1 MTTILLFVCAFALSG
16 VAAFY
21 SIAGLIAIF
30 AGAPIPIAIMGSTL
44 EASKLVVASWLYRN
58 WGDVPKLLKGYL
70 TCSLVILMLL
80 TSMGI
85 FGYLSKAHLEHGVP
99 TADVSLKVE
108 MIDQQIA
115 TEKDIIN
122 TSRKSLQQLDEQ
134 VNQTISRTSTQTN
147 DNGIARS
154 ITVRKGQTKERADLA
169 EQIQQSQAKIAEL
182 NQQRFPIAAE
192 LRKVEAEVGPIKYIA
207 ALMYGDQP
215 GSNVLEKAVRWVTLM
230 IVIVFDPLA
239 VMLLIAANWSL
250 ANRDKQPVVA
260 PVAQPEEQSKQQP
273 PIESPVAETQLVPS
287 EPLED
292 QIEPTDL
299 VADVE
304 QIEPTD
310 AAINVEQEVVEQTTW
325 TIEPPPTI
333 DALPPENVDYKP
345 HPEIE
350 QFWRSRPKE

>member
-1 MTTILLFVCAFALSG
+1 MTTILLFACAFALSG

-58 WGDVPKLLKGYL
+58 WMEVPRLLKGYL
-70 TCSLVILMLL
+70 TCSLVILMML

-108 MIDQQIA
+108 VIDQQIA
-115 TEKDIIN
+115 VEKETIN
-122 TSRKSLQQLDEQ
+122 ASRKSLQQLDEQ

-154 ITVRKGQTKERADLA
+154 ITVRKAQTKERAELND
-169 EQIQQSQAKIAEL
+169 QIQQSQNKIADL
-182 NQQRFPIAAE
+182 NQQRLPIVAD
-192 LRKVEAEVGPIKYIA
+192 LKKVEAEVGPIKYIA

-215 GSNVLEKAVRWVTLM
+215 QTNVLEKAVRWVTLL
-230 IVIVFDPLA
+230 IVVVFDPLA

-250 ANRDKQPVVA
+250 THIRQLPEQSTVEDSAIEQRISEQHVEVA
-260 PVAQPEEQSKQQP
+260 PEIK
-273 PIESPVAETQLVPS
+273 S
-287 EPLED
+287 ELQED
-292 QIEPTDL
+292 
-299 VADVE
+299 
-304 QIEPTD
+304 
-310 AAINVEQEVVEQTTW
+310 
-325 TIEPPPTI
+325 PPPTI
-333 DALPPENVDYKP
+333 EPVPESNTTWSVEAPPSPAPENTSSTTADS
-345 HPEIE
+345 HR
-350 QFWRSRPKE
+350 FWRSRPRT